1 MLVLLMTQGYAQE
14 NINPFDVEVSVVQI
28 EGRYHIQ
35 ASYAIPMNICNAF
48 SFITDYEV
56 AKNIPGILE
65 IKIISRVG
73 NKVRVYRLI
82 EEQALFFRIEM
93 RSVME
98 FTETPNRTL
107 AFKQISGD
115 MKSYMGSWRLTSD
128 NGKTN
133 FKYEAWIE
141 PDSIIPSAVIEYFMK
156 NNTRRRFDLMVQRAS
171 QYKTVEVLACK

>member
-1 MLVLLMTQGYAQE
+1 MTQGYAQE

-48 SFITDYEV
+48 SFITDYEG

-98 FTETPNRTL
+98 FIETPNRTL
-107 AFKQISGD
+107 AFK
-115 MKSYMGSWRLTSD
+115 
-128 NGKTN
+128 
-133 FKYEAWIE
+133 
-141 PDSIIPSAVIEYFMK
+141 
-156 NNTRRRFDLMVQRAS
+156 
-171 QYKTVEVLACK
+171 